1 MGIFKINNIFAD
13 EELSFINDIINNKYI
28 PRTETGEYI
37 PFDWEFHAGIDSN
50 LGRLQFNLS
59 DQFGN
64 PNTSTNQRL
73 SDIASEAFY
82 SDCQLPWSLNNV
94 LYAEYSG
101 KYGTPNLP
109 PHFDGETSDIIIN
122 YQFDSNTSW
131 DIGIGTDLY
140 KLENNSAIVFNA
152 NEHIHWRPHKTFS
165 NDEYIK
171 MIFFRFCTTPP
182 TDYSHKT
189 LSQDNEVFK
198 DAIAIR
204 DRLIQH

>member
-1 MGIFKINNIFAD
+1 MSISKINNVFAD
-13 EELSFINDIINNKYI
+13 EELLLIDSIINNKYI

-37 PFDWEFHAGIDSN
+37 AFDWEFHAGIDSN

-59 DQFGN
+59 DKFGN
-64 PNTSTNQRL
+64 PHTSINERL

-82 SDCQLPWSLNNV
+82 FDCKLPWSLNNV

-131 DIGIGTDLY
+131 DIGIGTELY
-140 KLENNSAIVFNA
+140 KLENNSAVVFNA
-152 NEHIHWRPHKTFS
+152 NEHIHWRPHKTFT
-165 NDEYIK
+165 NDEYVK

-189 LSQDNEVFK
+189 LSQDHAVFK
-198 DAIAIR
+198 DARAFR
-204 DRLIQH
+204 DSLSQH